1 MAELRP
7 LSPEWVEQIMTGVL
21 DDMAAAK
28 TAGLITTDNLQE
40 PADVLFAEVIKRTG
54 FEPDLFATAL
64 EIEML
69 NLGLKGKPLEI
80 FGECLL
86 LLEMLK

>member
-1 MAELRP
+1 
-7 LSPEWVEQIMTGVL
+7 MTE
-21 DDMAAAK
+21 
-28 TAGLITTDNLQE
+28 LITTDILLG
-40 PADVLFAEVIKRTG
+40 PADVLFEKVIKRTG
-54 FEPDLFATAL
+54 FDPDLFATAL

-80 FGECLL
+80 IGECLL